1 MVLYETTTNSF
12 DDSFDAHYVR
22 DDIMENNKSV
32 INLVDNTGSSH
43 RIQSQS
49 QPRTGP
55 AALAKLLTRGS
66 IKSELAKRKY
76 AKWQPERLG
85 LTENPVIGQRP
96 SRSSTPSID
105 GSGSGTRNDISEGLA
120 EEQQETTG
128 SALPRTGDED
138 HTEESP
144 ADAPSEPELLREVD
158 LLYENQ
164 RGWFLFGVPFYSHQS
179 LMQFDPPAWVTRDF
193 KESPVDVRDA
203 QTPDPGWTWAWKCWY
218 VDMSGDVDED
228 GWQYSLSFHS
238 RFAWHG
244 SHPWFHSFV
253 RRRRWLRLRVKPYA
267 GRHGRAKMGPDYF
280 TIHTRVSSAGSSIV
294 AAAAGPSGVP
304 VGRTNP
310 EPPNETD
317 EIVDI
322 PTLMRTLEA
331 SIVDR
336 ERIEA
341 LKKFVEQGG
350 KELYYLEEQ
359 IPTVMSLF
367 VFYTSE
373 WQFLKYLESEID
385 ALSDPQDGASGTG
398 QNESD
403 EMTQKRDYLVRAAE
417 AVRRYIAGHE
427 IFDVLTEESSLSPAL
442 VASWHLAQ
450 KPLEFEEI
458 RGIPREA
465 HIGEEANIY

>member
-1 MVLYETTTNSF
+1 
-12 DDSFDAHYVR
+12 
-22 DDIMENNKSV
+22 MENNTSV
-32 INLVDNTGSSH
+32 IHLVDNTASSH
-43 RIQSQS
+43 RTPSQS
-49 QPRTGP
+49 QPITGTGP

-85 LTENPVIGQRP
+85 LTEDPAIGQRP
-96 SRSSTPSID
+96 SLSPAPSID
-105 GSGSGTRNDISEGLA
+105 GSGSGTRNNISEELA
-120 EEQQETTG
+120 EEQQTDLETTG
-128 SALPRTGDED
+128 SAFPRTGDGD

-144 ADAPSEPELLREVD
+144 VNTPPEPELLRELD

-179 LMQFDPPAWVTRDF
+179 LMQFDPPAWVNRDF

-203 QTPDPGWTWAWKCWY
+203 QTPDPSWTWAWKCWY
-218 VDMSGDVDED
+218 VDMSSDVDED
-228 GWQYSLSFHS
+228 GWQYSFSFHS

-267 GRHGRAKMGPDYF
+267 GRHGRAKMGQDYF
-280 TIHTRVSSAGSSIV
+280 TIHTKLSSAESSIV
-294 AAAAGPSGVP
+294 AAAGPSGVP
-304 VGRTNP
+304 VGHTNP

-341 LKKFVEQGG
+341 LKKFVEQGE
-350 KELYYLEEQ
+350 KELYYLENQ
-359 IPTVMSLF
+359 VP
-367 VFYTSE
+367 
-373 WQFLKYLESEID
+373 
-385 ALSDPQDGASGTG
+385 P
-398 QNESD
+398 
-403 EMTQKRDYLVRAAE
+403 
-417 AVRRYIAGHE
+417 
-427 IFDVLTEESSLSPAL
+427 SSILL
-442 VASWHLAQ
+442 CL
-450 KPLEFEEI
+450 
-458 RGIPREA
+458 
-465 HIGEEANIY
+465 